1 MIMSLE
7 EKKQEVIEDFSVYDE
22 WLDKYEYLIELGKT
36 LEAYPEE
43 EKTEDKLIKG
53 CQSRVWLDYELKDGK
68 LYFRA
73 DSDAIIT
80 KGIISLLLSVYSG
93 RTPSEIAADDFDFVE
108 KIGLKENLSP
118 TRANGL
124 VSMIDTIKW
133 IANDAAAKEQMAGQ
147 AGHDENTQAGHD
159 ENTQA
164 GHDENTQAGHDG
176 AVIPG
181 STGNPSKDVLSAED
195 VAALQPLYADVILAL
210 KQVYDPEIPV
220 NIYDL
225 GLIYELNIDKDRKVS
240 IVMTFT
246 APNCPMADE
255 VMHEVEDCVKRVPG
269 VTGCSIEL
277 TFEPVWDRSMLSEE
291 ARVDL
296 GLDYEEDDYG
306 KLS

>member
-1 MIMSLE
+1 MPDQVGHDGRMTLE
-7 EKKQEVIEDFSVYDE
+7 EKKQEVIEEFSMYEE
-22 WLDKYEYLIELGKT
+22 WLDRYEYLIELGKA
-36 LEAYPEE
+36 LEPYPEE
-43 EKTEDKLIKG
+43 EKTEEKLIKG

-80 KGIISLLLSVYSG
+80 KGIISLLISVYSG
-93 RTPSEIAADDFDFVE
+93 RTPAEIAADDFGFVDA
-108 KIGLKENLSP
+108 IGLRENLSP

-124 VSMIDTIKW
+124 VSMIETIK
-133 IANDAAAKEQMAGQ
+133 AAAAEMAGQ
-147 AGHDENTQAGHD
+147 ARHDNGEN
-159 ENTQA
+159 N
-164 GHDENTQAGHDG
+164 
-176 AVIPG
+176 VIPG
-181 STGNPSKDVLSAED
+181 STRNLSKEVLTAED
-195 VAALQPLYADVILAL
+195 VAALQPLYTDVILAL

-225 GLIYELNIDKDRKVS
+225 GLIYELNIDKERKVS

-255 VMHEVEDCVKRVPG
+255 VLHEVEESVKRVPG
-269 VTGCSIEL
+269 VTGCTIEL

-296 GLDYEEDDYG
+296 GLDYEEDEYG

>member
-1 MIMSLE
+1 MTLE
-7 EKKQEVIEDFSVYDE
+7 EKKQAVIEEFSMYDE
-22 WLDKYEYLIELGKT
+22 WLDKYEYLIELGKA

-80 KGIISLLLSVYSG
+80 KGIISLLISVYSG
-93 RTPSEIAADDFDFVE
+93 RTPAEIAADDFGFVDQ
-108 KIGLKENLSP
+108 IGLKENLSP

-124 VSMIDTIKW
+124 VSMIETIKK
-133 IANDAAAKEQMAGQ
+133 AAKEMADQ
-147 AGHDENTQAGHD
+147 VGHDD
-159 ENTQA
+159 V
-164 GHDENTQAGHDG
+164 
-176 AVIPG
+176 VIPG
-181 STGNPSKDVLSAED
+181 STGNLSENVLTAED

-255 VMHEVEDCVKRVPG
+255 VMHEVEESVKRVPG

>member
-1 MIMSLE
+1 MFVYGI
-7 EKKQEVIEDFSVYDE
+7 KKAMTLQEAKDKVVEDFSMFDE
-22 WLDKYEYLIELGKT
+22 WLDKYEYLIELGKA

-43 EKTEDKLIKG
+43 EKTEEKLIKG

-80 KGIISLLLSVYSG
+80 KGIISLLISVYSG
-93 RTPSEIAADDFDFVE
+93 RTPQEIANDDFGFVDQ
-108 KIGLKENLSP
+108 IGLRENLSP

-124 VSMIDTIKW
+124 VSMIETIKK
-133 IANDAAAKEQMAGQ
+133 AAEEIAGQ
-147 AGHDENTQAGHD
+147 AGNDDKMQAS
-159 ENTQA
+159 N
-164 GHDENTQAGHDG
+164 DG
-176 AVIPG
+176 
-181 STGNPSKDVLSAED
+181 VLTAED

-225 GLIYELNIDKDRKVS
+225 GLIYELNIDKERKVS
-240 IVMTFT
+240 ILMTFT

-255 VMHEVEDCVKRVPG
+255 VMHEVEESVKRVPG
-269 VTGCSIEL
+269 VTGCKIEL

-306 KLS
+306 KLND